1 MNSKQ
6 SAIMEKDDLLQ
17 LQHETLSRCSRD
29 ELFEKIKNDSRLKAK
44 GSLRLGWFF
53 LTFGLVLS
61 VLFWLS
67 GHDRTSDVVIP
78 FILVMRGLIGLC
90 EYRKNR
96 KMGSFDL
103 PEELLSWKSRQNK
116 KDRRRSMLITV
127 LWLILI
133 ACLVYTLAV
142 ETDHSNIGFVSMASF
157 ALAII
162 GLTLIVV
169 NLGYFRAGAEQDKE
183 IERLHKLIYQD

>member
-1 MNSKQ
+1 
-6 SAIMEKDDLLQ
+6 
-17 LQHETLSRCSRD
+17 
-29 ELFEKIKNDSRLKAK
+29 
-44 GSLRLGWFF
+44 
-53 LTFGLVLS
+53 
-61 VLFWLS
+61 
-67 GHDRTSDVVIP
+67 
-78 FILVMRGLIGLC
+78 
-90 EYRKNR
+90 
-96 KMGSFDL
+96 
-103 PEELLSWKSRQNK
+103 
-116 KDRRRSMLITV
+116 MLITV

-169 NLGYFRAGAEQDKE
+169 YLGYFRAGAEQDKE